1 MAYLTIYVLAQ
12 IFPKVRKKISE
23 NNYSRLN
30 LLVVKHFSK
39 PAELIKTDITI
50 ESKLST
56 ICV

>member
-23 NNYSRLN
+23 NNHSRPN
-30 LLVVKHFSK
+30 LLVVKYFSK

>member
-23 NNYSRLN
+23 NNYSRPN
-30 LLVVKHFSK
+30 LLVVKYFSK